1 MLLYFLNLKY
11 HLQEEDIRTAVTLSE
26 VSILLVRDRNIKV
39 TTLLGIFMLFLSV
52 AVIARFHSQ
61 LLKESENKI
70 QNTFSVDTLGY
81 R

>member
-52 AVIARFHSQ
+52 AVIIFNFILS
-61 LLKESENKI
+61 
-70 QNTFSVDTLGY
+70 F
-81 R
+81 

>member
-11 HLQEEDIRTAVTLSE
+11 YLQEEDIRTAVTLSE
-26 VSILLVRDRNIKV
+26 VSILLVKDRNIKV

-52 AVIARFHSQ
+52 AVIIRFHSQ

-70 QNTFSVDTLGY
+70 
-81 R
+81 

>member
-26 VSILLVRDRNIKV
+26 VSILLVKDRNIKV
-39 TTLLGIFMLFLSV
+39 TTLLGIFMLSLSV
-52 AVIARFHSQ
+52 AVIIRFHSQ

-70 QNTFSVDTLGY
+70 
-81 R
+81 